1 MTTIQLSFDF
11 LKRNLT
17 QRTQVIENNE
27 LILIQY
33 AFQ

>member
-1 MTTIQLSFDF
+1 MTTIQLSSDF

>member
-1 MTTIQLSFDF
+1 MTTIQLSFDL

-17 QRTQVIENNE
+17 KRTQVIENNE